1 MKSKKNNS
9 KLLKKFDSFLPF
21 MNEENENCNKSYF
34 NIFEVLLI
42 VFVSILFGIVIGY
55 VITNNKNLENEKINE
70 IINTY
75 NNLRENYYSK
85 VDDDKLVDSAIKGM
99 IDSLEDPYSNYM
111 DLTTTDDFNESIDGA
126 FVGIGITVVFSDN
139 YNKVVEVLKNSPAEK
154 GGVKVGDIILEVDNI
169 DASGLSGDELTK
181 LIRGREGTKV
191 RLLVKSNDLEKSII
205 LKRDKI
211 EVQTVYSEVLEYN
224 ENKIGYLN
232 LISFAANTSSQFES
246 EIKKLEKKEIKSLI
260 IDVRDNPGGH
270 LLQAKEILSMFF
282 DKKTVLYQIESKN
295 NKKKIYSLNNSK
307 KTYPLVILINKK
319 SASASEILASSIQ
332 DNYKKSLIIG
342 ENSYGK
348 GTVQKSKNLSDGT
361 SIKFTTQKWL
371 TAKGVWINKK
381 GVKPDI
387 EVKLD
392 ENYFKNPTQEND
404 SQLQEA
410 LKRII
415 ELL

>member
-1 MKSKKNNS
+1 
-9 KLLKKFDSFLPF
+9 
-21 MNEENENCNKSYF
+21 
-34 NIFEVLLI
+34 
-42 VFVSILFGIVIGY
+42 
-55 VITNNKNLENEKINE
+55 
-70 IINTY
+70 
-75 NNLRENYYSK
+75 
-85 VDDDKLVDSAIKGM
+85 
-99 IDSLEDPYSNYM
+99 
-111 DLTTTDDFNESIDGA
+111 
-126 FVGIGITVVFSDN
+126 
-139 YNKVVEVLKNSPAEK
+139 
-154 GGVKVGDIILEVDNI
+154 
-169 DASGLSGDELTK
+169 
-181 LIRGREGTKV
+181 
-191 RLLVKSNDLEKSII
+191 
-205 LKRDKI
+205 
-211 EVQTVYSEVLEYN
+211 
-224 ENKIGYLN
+224 
-232 LISFAANTSSQFES
+232 
-246 EIKKLEKKEIKSLI
+246 
-260 IDVRDNPGGH
+260 
-270 LLQAKEILSMFF
+270 MFF

-332 DNYKKSLIIG
+332 DNYKNSLIIG

-371 TAKGVWINKK
+371 TAKGVWLNKK

>member
-111 DLTTTDDFNESIDGA
+111 DLTTTDDFNESIEGA

-154 GGVKVGDIILEVDNI
+154 GGLKVGDIILEVDNI

-181 LIRGREGTKV
+181 LIRGKEGTKV
-191 RLLVKSNDLEKSII
+191 RLLVKSNDLKKSII
-205 LKRDKI
+205 LKREKI
-211 EVQTVYSEVLEYN
+211 EVQTVYSEVLEYK
-224 ENKIGYLN
+224 EHKIGYLN
-232 LISFAANTSSQFES
+232 LIYFAANTSSQFES

-260 IDVRDNPGGH
+260 IDVRDNP
-270 LLQAKEILSMFF
+270 
-282 DKKTVLYQIESKN
+282 
-295 NKKKIYSLNNSK
+295 
-307 KTYPLVILINKK
+307 
-319 SASASEILASSIQ
+319 
-332 DNYKKSLIIG
+332 
-342 ENSYGK
+342 
-348 GTVQKSKNLSDGT
+348 
-361 SIKFTTQKWL
+361 
-371 TAKGVWINKK
+371 
-381 GVKPDI
+381 
-387 EVKLD
+387 
-392 ENYFKNPTQEND
+392 
-404 SQLQEA
+404 EA
-410 LKRII
+410 LF
-415 ELL
+415 LLIKITNGYVFLLLFNE

>member
-1 MKSKKNNS
+1 M
-9 KLLKKFDSFLPF
+9 
-21 MNEENENCNKSYF
+21 
-34 NIFEVLLI
+34 
-42 VFVSILFGIVIGY
+42 
-55 VITNNKNLENEKINE
+55 
-70 IINTY
+70 
-75 NNLRENYYSK
+75 
-85 VDDDKLVDSAIKGM
+85 DSAIKGM

-111 DLTTTDDFNESIDGA
+111 DLTTTDDFNESIEGA

-154 GGVKVGDIILEVDNI
+154 AGLKVGDIILEVDNI

-181 LIRGREGTKV
+181 LIRGKEGTKV
-191 RLLVKSNDLEKSII
+191 RLLVKSNDLKKSII
-205 LKRDKI
+205 LKREKI
-211 EVQTVYSEVLEYN
+211 EVQTVYSEVLEYK
-224 ENKIGYLN
+224 EHKIGYLN
-232 LISFAANTSSQFES
+232 LIYFAANTSSQFES

-270 LLQAKEILSMFF
+270 LLQVREILSMFF

-332 DNYKKSLIIG
+332 DNYKNSLIIG

-371 TAKGVWINKK
+371 TAKGVWLNKK